1 MLGHCAN
8 TCTARQHR
16 QPGARS
22 GLKVGIPKESH
33 PGERRVAGTPGTVRT
48 LREQGFTVVVE
59 RGAGALAAY
68 PDSLY
73 EEAGATLVDSAGVW
87 QDCELILKVRPPND
101 LEAAAIREGACLI
114 GFVYPAQNTALVER
128 LQKKRVTLIA
138 MDCVP
143 RISRAQKLDALSS
156 MANAAGYR
164 AVVEA
169 AQHFGSFFTG
179 QITAAGRV
187 PPAKVL
193 VIGAGVA
200 GLAAIAAARGL
211 GAIVRAFDT
220 REAVRD
226 QVRSL
231 GAEFL
236 ELDFDESGEGAG
248 GYAKVMS
255 EAFIEAEMNLFA
267 EQAAEVDIVIT
278 TALIPGRP
286 APKLWQARAVERMK
300 PGSVVVDLAAEQ
312 GGNCELCVPGEVV
325 MRHGVTIMGLTD
337 LPSRMA
343 TVTSNL
349 YGTNLTH
356 LLADMGKAEG
366 FRVDL
371 DDEVVRGALVL
382 HEGALMWPPPQ
393 REPEPEPQKDP
404 APEPAVAS
412 PAPQL
417 EFAATAP
424 KAPAPKKGLGAG
436 AIVGLALAA
445 LWVGLRF
452 FYPGDITP
460 PLAFLQHLTVFVLAC
475 FVGWQVIWSVTAALH
490 TPLMAVTN
498 AISGIII
505 VGGLLQA
512 NGSATDPKVLL
523 GAAAVLLATIN
534 IAGGFLVT
542 QRMLR
547 MFRK

>member
-1 MLGHCAN
+1 M
-8 TCTARQHR
+8 
-16 QPGARS
+16 
-22 GLKVGIPKESH
+22 KVGIPKESH
-33 PGERRVAGTPGTVRT
+33 PGERRVAGTPDTVRK
-48 LREQGFTVVVE
+48 LIDYGFEVVVE
-59 RGAGALAAY
+59 RGAGALASH
-68 PDSLY
+68 PDAGY
-73 EEAGATLVDSAGVW
+73 EAAGATLVDAADVW
-87 QDCELILKVRPPND
+87 QETDLILKVRPPSD
-101 LEAAAIREGACLI
+101 VEVAAIREGAHLI
-114 GFVYPAQNTALVER
+114 SFVHPAQNEALVAR
-128 LQKKRVTLIA
+128 LARKKVTLIA

-143 RISRAQKLDALSS
+143 RITRAQKLDALSS

-169 AQHFGSFFTG
+169 AQRFGSFFTG

-200 GLAAIAAARGL
+200 GLAAIGAARGL

-226 QVRSL
+226 QVKSL

-236 ELDFDESGEGAG
+236 EIEIEEDGEGGG

-255 EAFIEAEMNLFA
+255 PAYIEAEMALFY

-286 APKLWQARAVERMK
+286 APKLWEKRAVERMK
-300 PGSVVVDLAAEQ
+300 PGSVIVDLAAEN
-312 GGNCELCVPGEVV
+312 GGNCELCVPGEVIE
-325 MRHGVTIMGLTD
+325 HQGVTIMGLTD

-343 TVTSNL
+343 TVTSQL

-356 LLADMGKAEG
+356 LLDDMGRAEG
-366 FRVDL
+366 YRIDL
-371 DDEVVRGALVL
+371 DDEVVRGAIVL
-382 HEGALMWPPPQ
+382 HEGELLWPPPKK
-393 REPEPEPQKDP
+393 EAPPEPEKKPAP

-412 PAPQL
+412 PAVL
-417 EFAATAP
+417 EPTPPVEA
-424 KAPAPKKGLGAG
+424 KKGGLGLG
-436 AIVGLALAA
+436 AIVGLALAV
-445 LWVGLRF
+445 LWLGLRF
-452 FYPGDITP
+452 GVDDAVMTP
-460 PLAFLQHLTVFVLAC
+460 PMEFLQHLTVFVLAC

-512 NGSATDPKVLL
+512 RGSWDTPSALL
-523 GAAAVLLATIN
+523 GSAAVLLATIN

-542 QRMLR
+542 QRMLK

>member
-1 MLGHCAN
+1 M
-8 TCTARQHR
+8 
-16 QPGARS
+16 
-22 GLKVGIPKESH
+22 KVGIPKESH

-48 LREQGFTVVVE
+48 LRDQGFEVAVE
-59 RGAGALAAY
+59 RGAGAAAAY
-68 PDSLY
+68 PDALY
-73 EEAGATLVDSAGVW
+73 EEAGAELCDSAAIW
-87 QDCELILKVRPPND
+87 QDCDLILKVRPPND
-101 LEAAAIREGACLI
+101 LEAAAIREGAHLI
-114 GFVYPAQNTALVER
+114 CFVYPAQNTALVER
-128 LQKKRVTLIA
+128 LGKKRVTLIA

-226 QVRSL
+226 QVKSL

-236 ELDFDESGEGAG
+236 ELEFEESGEGAG

-255 EAFIEAEMNLFA
+255 EEFIKAEMDLFY

-286 APKLWQARAVERMK
+286 APTLWQARAVERMK

-312 GGNCELCVPGEVV
+312 GGNCELCVPDEVV
-325 MRHGVTIMGLTD
+325 VRHGVTIMGLTD

-356 LLADMGKAEG
+356 LLDDMGKAEG
-366 FRVDL
+366 YHVDH
-371 DDEVVRGALVL
+371 DDEVVRGALIL
-382 HEGALMWPPPQ
+382 DQGELMWPPPK
-393 REPEPEPQKDP
+393 REPTIQPEKDP
-404 APEPAVAS
+404 APEPSVAH
-412 PAPQL
+412 PAPPH
-417 EFAATAP
+417 EVTEP
-424 KAPAPKKGLGAG
+424 GPETPAKTGGIGLGAV
-436 AIVGLALAA
+436 VGLALAA
-445 LWVGLRF
+445 AWVGLRF
-452 FYPGDITP
+452 FYPGQITP
-460 PLAFLQHLTVFVLAC
+460 PLEFLQHLTVFVLAC

-512 NGSATDPKVLL
+512 NGSPTDPKVML

-542 QRMLR
+542 QRMLK

>member
-1 MLGHCAN
+1 M
-8 TCTARQHR
+8 
-16 QPGARS
+16 
-22 GLKVGIPKESH
+22 KVGIPKESH

-48 LREQGFTVVVE
+48 LREQGFTVLVE
-59 RGAGALAAY
+59 RGAGASASY
-68 PDSLY
+68 PDPQY
-73 EEAGATLVDSAGVW
+73 EAAGATLVDSAGVW
-87 QDCELILKVRPPND
+87 QDAEIILKVRPPSE
-101 LEAAAIREGACLI
+101 LEAAAIHEGAHLI
-114 GFVYPAQNTALVER
+114 CFVYPAQNTALVER
-128 LQKKRVTLIA
+128 LAKKRVTLIA

-164 AVVEA
+164 AVIEA

-187 PPAKVL
+187 QPAKVL

-226 QVRSL
+226 QVKSL

-236 ELDFDESGEGAG
+236 ELEFDESGDGAG

-255 EAFIEAEMNLFA
+255 EAFIEAEMALFEA
-267 EQAAEVDIVIT
+267 QAAEVDIVIT

-312 GGNCELCVPGEVV
+312 GGNCELCVPGEIVV
-325 MRHGVTIMGLTD
+325 RHGVTIMGLTD

-356 LLADMGKAEG
+356 LLDDMGRAAG
-366 FRVDL
+366 YRVNL
-371 DDEVVRGALVL
+371 DDEVIRQSIVL
-382 HEGALMWPPPQ
+382 HDGELMWPPP
-393 REPEPEPQKDP
+393 RHEPEVEPEKDP
-404 APEPAVAS
+404 APEPSVAH

-417 EFAATAP
+417 TGPAIASKVTALTKP
-424 KAPAPKKGLGAG
+424 GFGKSAL
-436 AIVGLALAA
+436 IGLALAA
-445 LWVGLRF
+445 LWIGLRF
-452 FYPGDITP
+452 FYPGEITP
-460 PLAFLQHLTVFVLAC
+460 PREFLQHLTVFVLAC

-512 NGSATDPKVLL
+512 NGSASDPKVLL

-542 QRMLR
+542 QRMLK

>member
-1 MLGHCAN
+1 
-8 TCTARQHR
+8 
-16 QPGARS
+16 
-22 GLKVGIPKESH
+22 LKVGIPKESH

-48 LREQGFTVVVE
+48 LREQGFTVLVE
-59 RGAGALAAY
+59 RGAGASASY
-68 PDSLY
+68 PDPQY
-73 EEAGATLVDSAGVW
+73 EAAGATLVDSAGVW
-87 QDCELILKVRPPND
+87 QDAEIILKVRPPSE
-101 LEAAAIREGACLI
+101 LEAAAIHEGAHLI
-114 GFVYPAQNTALVER
+114 CFVYPAQNTALVER
-128 LQKKRVTLIA
+128 LAKKRVTLIA

-164 AVVEA
+164 AVIEA

-187 PPAKVL
+187 QPAKVL

-226 QVRSL
+226 QVKSL

-236 ELDFDESGEGAG
+236 ELEFDESGDGAG

-255 EAFIEAEMNLFA
+255 EAFIEAEMALFEA
-267 EQAAEVDIVIT
+267 QAAEVDIVIT

-312 GGNCELCVPGEVV
+312 GGNCELCVPGEIVV
-325 MRHGVTIMGLTD
+325 RHGVTIMGLTD

-356 LLADMGKAEG
+356 LLDDMGRAAG
-366 FRVDL
+366 YRINL
-371 DDEVVRGALVL
+371 DDEVIRQSIVL
-382 HEGALMWPPPQ
+382 HDGELMWPPP
-393 REPEPEPQKDP
+393 RHEPEVEPEKDP
-404 APEPAVAS
+404 APEPSVAH

-417 EFAATAP
+417 TGPAVAAEGHRAH
-424 KAPAPKKGLGAG
+424 PARPRPRRDDRPRARRALDRPALLLPRRDHPAARLPATPHRLRARLLRRLAG
-436 AIVGLALAA
+436 HLERHGRAAHPVDGGHQRHQRHHHRRWALASERIGQRPQGA
-445 LWVGLRF
+445 ARRGGGAARHH
-452 FYPGDITP
+452 
-460 PLAFLQHLTVFVLAC
+460 QHR
-475 FVGWQVIWSVTAALH
+475 GWLPRHPAHAQDVSE
-490 TPLMAVTN
+490 
-498 AISGIII
+498 
-505 VGGLLQA
+505 VGG
-512 NGSATDPKVLL
+512 
-523 GAAAVLLATIN
+523 
-534 IAGGFLVT
+534 
-542 QRMLR
+542 
-547 MFRK
+547 